1 MELMTRLNDMPLREN
16 FIERIFAYCRWMEM
30 LDQESGQVPHSP
42 QADAHDTQPQAPH
55 RDGMPHMSIKQK
67 IAIVA
72 PLILTGVMYPVFQLL
87 SGVLGETTGWYLG
100 LAMYWLVCGG
110 VFPWLMI
117 GKASIRKMIRPQ
129 KPTGG
134 IFLLVLFP
142 LLMAGL
148 YRYITGM
155 EYEKPSVWIFLLLVS
170 TNFGNGFFE
179 EVLWRGMYM
188 ELFPDNALLRIIWPS
203 IWFALWHFAPGS
215 VSSTGN
221 AIGLV
226 IGSGLMGFYLSFLAN
241 RTGTI
246 WWTIIAHI
254 IGGFIMIV

>member
-1 MELMTRLNDMPLREN
+1 
-16 FIERIFAYCRWMEM
+16 
-30 LDQESGQVPHSP
+30 V
-42 QADAHDTQPQAPH
+42 
-55 RDGMPHMSIKQK
+55 SIKLK

-72 PLILTGVMYPVFQLL
+72 PPVLTALMYPVFQLL
-87 SGVLGETTGWYLG
+87 SGVLGETIGWYLG
-100 LAMYWLVCGG
+100 LVMYWLVWGG
-110 VFPWLMI
+110 VLPWLMI
-117 GKASIRKMIRPQ
+117 GKASIRRMIRPQ
-129 KPTGG
+129 KPTIG
-134 IFLLVLFP
+134 ICLLVLLP

-148 YRYITGM
+148 YRYLTGM

-170 TNFGNGFFE
+170 TNVGNGFFE

-188 ELFPDNALLRIIWPS
+188 ELFPNSAFLRIVWPS

-215 VSSTGN
+215 VSPTGS

-241 RTGTI
+241 RTRTI
-246 WWTIIAHI
+246 WWTIIAHT